1 MFRYR
6 ILQLPVPLEEKERPL
21 PFLARAAGLAPSG
34 IKSWR
39 PVRLSLDNRREH
51 RICGV
56 YQIDFETAER
66 IEETPNVVAREEE
79 EGTPLLETPGTLD
92 FPEEIHV
99 VGAGPA
105 GLWAAW
111 TFARRGYRV
120 VLHERGRAVEER
132 FRDIRRFLKSRE
144 LDPESNVLFGEGG
157 AGLYSDGKLT
167 SRTRNE
173 FTAQVLDDLVSL
185 GAPADVRYLA
195 KAHLGTDRLQIY
207 LKTLRA
213 KLLELGAEIRF
224 GSRVEE
230 IDVRDGRVRAL
241 RANGK
246 EIPAECVVLATGH
259 SARDVYRSLHRS
271 GVRLEPKGFALG
283 VRAEHPQSLIDRRHF
298 GAAAD
303 LSLTGAAEY
312 VLKAPADRGGA
323 YSFCMC
329 PGGVLVP
336 CSTAPGQLAT
346 NGMSYSGRSGKF
358 ANAGIVVPVDLSAQG
373 LFAGVEFQEELE
385 ARAFEMGGRNFG
397 APAQSLAAFVA
408 DRPDRRPLP
417 ESTFPTGLVPARLS
431 ELFGREI
438 AGVLAASFVFFDRK
452 IPGFV
457 DRGLAVAPE
466 TRTSSPLRILRDPG
480 TLQAV
485 GTEGLYPL
493 GEGAGYAGGIVSS
506 AADGV
511 RLATLA
517 RIRRRG

>member
-21 PFLARAAGLAPSG
+21 PFLARAVGLAPSK

-39 PVRLSLDNRREH
+39 PARLSLDNRREH
-51 RICGV
+51 RICWV

-79 EGTPLLETPGTLD
+79 EGIPLLETPGTVD
-92 FPEEIHV
+92 FPGEIQV

-120 VLHERGRAVEER
+120 TLHERGRAVEER

-173 FTAQVLDDLVSL
+173 FTAQVLDDLAEL

-195 KAHLGTDRLQIY
+195 KAHLGTDRLQLH
-207 LKTLRA
+207 LKELRSR
-213 KLLELGAEIRF
+213 LLALGVEIRF

-230 IDVRDGRVRAL
+230 IDVRNGKVRAI

-246 EIPAECVVLATGH
+246 EIPAECVVLAAGH
-259 SARDVYRSLHRS
+259 SARDTYRSIHRS

-336 CSTAPGQLAT
+336 CTTAPGMLAT
-346 NGMSYSGRSGKF
+346 NGMSYSGRSGEF
-358 ANAGIVVPVDLSAQG
+358 ANAGIVVPVDLTEEG
-373 LFAGVEFQEELE
+373 LFAGLEFQEELE
-385 ARAFEMGGRNFG
+385 RRAFEMGGRNFG

-408 DRPDRRPLP
+408 DRVDRRPLP
-417 ESTFPTGLVPARLS
+417 ASTFPTGLVPARLS

-438 AGVLAASFVFFDRK
+438 AGALAASFVHFDRK

-466 TRTSSPLRILRDPG
+466 TRTSSPLRVLRDPG
-480 TLQAV
+480 TLQAA

-517 RIRRRG
+517 RLRRRG